1 MTLPVSGPV
10 SLSQIR
16 TELGLSGPVSLSN
29 PLMRTLSG
37 ISGGGIPFSAMRG
50 KSIGGRRPGEITFAE
65 GMVVQN
71 APDSNGQVSW
81 GFGDFLA
88 TEPVIIGGVTY
99 GGGAFFESWNPPLD
113 MGNGV
118 VFQYHKIG
126 IILAYNTGASG
137 QEIYPSAQQLIDNS
151 GRLNV
156 NGTIIYRDA
165 VAVDTKFGWVLATYP
180 ITNGL
185 AGLMGQQLHI
195 GVMP

>member
-37 ISGGGIPFSAMRG
+37 IAGGGIPFSAMRG
-50 KSIGGRRPGEITFAE
+50 KSLSHRLPGEITFAE

-71 APDSNGQVSW
+71 PPDSGGQISW
-81 GFGDFLA
+81 IFGDFSNIV
-88 TEPVIIGGVTY
+88 PVVIGGVTY
-99 GGGAFFESWNPPLD
+99 GGSTIFESWNPPLD
-113 MGNGV
+113 LGGGV

-126 IILAYNTGASG
+126 ILLAYNGGAVGS
-137 QEIYPSAQQLIDNS
+137 ETFPSAQQLIDNS

-165 VAVDTKFGWVLATYP
+165 VSVDTKFSWVCATYP
-180 ITNGL
+180 LTNGL